1 MALTSAE
8 LRAFINKNFLSEVP
22 VNNIIYTPDPAA
34 DTETDL
40 FLPAKTPSM
49 HDIVR
54 PNGKPPAMAEYKYLD
69 DVILSNNLVL
79 FPRNLAETY
88 TIHLCL
94 FSINTDLHTPF
105 LQFMFSKI
113 DSIYQLPCAELDMA
127 TIQKSTSAESIQ
139 PKPDTEG
146 SVDSDDDDDDDEYDE
161 SSGVDA
167 EFLSQCSDLLE
178 KTLSIPDMDIHSLYR
193 GFLEDDQNANQ
204 LYVFF
209 DCTGLNIET
218 HSDKFQT
225 GEYIMAIVD
234 ELNTGRI
241 NNVEISSD
249 VLQIFNNNPFT
260 KIINSASGEPV
271 PGPIISY
278 LCTKNE
284 DETYANEYY
293 SAENGY
299 ENISLIV
306 PVVTHAKFDDI
317 YMFSKSPLT
326 GEYNNIKR
334 FALFYDETE
343 DVVENMDNE
352 SEEESVEEESVEEE
366 SVEEE
371 SGEEE
376 SGEEESV
383 KSVEEGE
390 EESVEESGEEESVE
404 ESGEEESVEEEGE
417 EESVEESGEEE
428 SGEEESGEEESGE
441 EESGEE
447 ESGEEESGEEES
459 GEEESGEEESVEE
472 ESVEEESSEEKSVEE
487 GDEESS
493 EESGEDESAEE
504 DEEESSEESSGEES
518 WSGTESGSESSSV
531 SGSSDESSITELELA
546 ENTVFTFTENEQT
559 YYGTY
564 SLESFTEL

>member
-1 MALTSAE
+1 MALTSAQ
-8 LRAFINKNFLSEVP
+8 LRAFINKNFLSETP
-22 VNNIIYTPDPAA
+22 VNNIRPEPVV
-34 DTETDL
+34 ETDADP
-40 FLPAKTPSM
+40 FLPDKTPSM
-49 HDIVR
+49 NDVAQ
-54 PNGKPPAMAEYKYLD
+54 PNIKLSAVAEYKYLD

-105 LQFMFSKI
+105 LQFMFSKT
-113 DSIYQLPCAELDMA
+113 DSVYQFPNAELDMA
-127 TIQKSTSAESIQ
+127 SIQKSTSAETIQ

-146 SVDSDDDDDDDEYDE
+146 SVEDNESDEDDYDE
-161 SSGVDA
+161 SSGIDA
-167 EFLSQCSDLLE
+167 EFLSQCSDLLQ
-178 KTLSIPDMDIHSLYR
+178 KTVSIPDIELHSIYR

-218 HSDKFQT
+218 NSDKFQT

-234 ELNTGRI
+234 ELNAGRI

-260 KIINSASGEPV
+260 KIINMASGEPV
-271 PGPIISY
+271 PSPIISY

-293 SAENGY
+293 TAENGY
-299 ENISLIV
+299 DNVSLIA
-306 PVVTHAKFDDI
+306 PVVTHAMFDDI

-343 DVVENMDNE
+343 DDVENMDNE
-352 SEEESVEEESVEEE
+352 SDESSEEESVEEDSSEEE
-366 SVEEE
+366 TDEEGEEGEE
-371 SGEEE
+371 SSIEEGDEE
-376 SGEEESV
+376 SIDEDGDEE
-383 KSVEEGE
+383 SVEEGE
-390 EESVEESGEEESVE
+390 EESVDEDGDEESV
-404 ESGEEESVEEEGE
+404 EEGE
-417 EESVEESGEEE
+417 EESVDGDEEE
-428 SGEEESGEEESGE
+428 SGEET
-441 EESGEE
+441 
-447 ESGEEESGEEES
+447 
-459 GEEESGEEESVEE
+459 
-472 ESVEEESSEEKSVEE
+472 ESSEE
-487 GDEESS
+487 GDES
-493 EESGEDESAEE
+493 
-504 DEEESSEESSGEES
+504 SSGEE
-518 WSGTESGSESSSV
+518 SGTESGSDSGSSE
-531 SGSSDESSITELELA
+531 SSDESSIPELELA
-546 ENTVFTFTENEQT
+546 ENAVFTFKETEKT